1 MCQNQNEKV
10 MEDFMLDYELVF
22 AVISGKVSSAIN
34 RRMNRDLHSEG
45 LDITPEQW
53 SVLMYL
59 WQQDGV
65 NQREIAD
72 ATYKDKPSI
81 TRLIDNLEKQGLLFR
96 KQDNVD
102 RRTNKIFLTKEGKE
116 LHDRARATTLKTMH
130 SALAGLTKEEIE
142 QAQRLLR
149 TIFKNMQEPSI

>member
-1 MCQNQNEKV
+1 

-34 RRMNRDLHSEG
+34 RRMSRDLHSEG
-45 LDITPEQW
+45 LEITPEQW

-81 TRLIDNLEKQGLLFR
+81 TRLIDNLERMGLLFR

-116 LHDRARATTLKTMH
+116 LHEKARTTTLKTMH
-130 SALAGLTKEEIE
+130 AALDGLTKEEVE

-149 TIFKNMQEPSI
+149 TVFRNMQDTPAKSDNED

>member
-1 MCQNQNEKV
+1 

-34 RRMNRDLHSEG
+34 RRMSRDLHSEG
-45 LDITPEQW
+45 LEITPEQW

-81 TRLIDNLEKQGLLFR
+81 TRLIDNLERMGLLFR

-116 LHDRARATTLKTMH
+116 LHEKARATTLKTMH
-130 SALAGLTKEEIE
+130 AALDGLSKDEVE

-149 TIFKNMQEPSI
+149 TVFRNMQDSSAKSDNEG

>member
-1 MCQNQNEKV
+1 

-34 RRMNRDLHSEG
+34 RRMSRDLHSEG
-45 LDITPEQW
+45 LEITPEQW

-81 TRLIDNLEKQGLLFR
+81 TRLIDNLERMGLLFR

-116 LHDRARATTLKTMH
+116 LHEKARATTLKTMH
-130 SALAGLTKEEIE
+130 AALDGLSKDEVE

-149 TIFKNMQEPSI
+149 TVFRNMQDSSAKSDNED

>member
-1 MCQNQNEKV
+1 
-10 MEDFMLDYELVF
+10 MLDYELVF

-34 RRMNRDLHSEG
+34 RRMYRDLRNAG

-53 SVLMYL
+53 SVLMFL

-65 NQREIAD
+65 TQREIAD

-81 TRLIDNLEKQGLLFR
+81 TRLIDNLERQGLLYR

-102 RRTNKIFLTKEGKE
+102 RRTNKIFLTQAGQD
-116 LHDRARATTLKTMH
+116 LHKSARVVTLGTMQT
-130 SALAGLTKEEIE
+130 ALNGLNKQEIE
-142 QAQRLLR
+142 QAQYLLKKVFSN
-149 TIFKNMQEPSI
+149 IQEPESSKE

>member
-1 MCQNQNEKV
+1 
-10 MEDFMLDYELVF
+10 MLDSELVF

-72 ATYKDKPSI
+72 GTYKDKPSI

-116 LHDRARATTLKTMH
+116 LRDRARATTLKTMNT
-130 SALAGLTKEEIE
+130 ALRGLSREEVD

-149 TIFKNMQEPSI
+149 TIFKNMQD

>member
-1 MCQNQNEKV
+1 

-34 RRMNRDLHSEG
+34 RRMSRDLHSEG
-45 LDITPEQW
+45 LEITPEQW

-81 TRLIDNLEKQGLLFR
+81 TRLIDNLERMGLLFR

-116 LHDRARATTLKTMH
+116 LHEKARATTLKTMH
-130 SALAGLTKEEIE
+130 AALDGLSKEEVE

-149 TIFKNMQEPSI
+149 TVFRNMQDSSAKSDNED

>member
-1 MCQNQNEKV
+1 
-10 MEDFMLDYELVF
+10 MEDFMLDSELVF

-72 ATYKDKPSI
+72 GTYKDKPSI

-116 LHDRARATTLKTMH
+116 LRDRARATTLKTMNT
-130 SALAGLTKEEIE
+130 ALRGLSREEVD

-149 TIFKNMQEPSI
+149 TIFKNMQD